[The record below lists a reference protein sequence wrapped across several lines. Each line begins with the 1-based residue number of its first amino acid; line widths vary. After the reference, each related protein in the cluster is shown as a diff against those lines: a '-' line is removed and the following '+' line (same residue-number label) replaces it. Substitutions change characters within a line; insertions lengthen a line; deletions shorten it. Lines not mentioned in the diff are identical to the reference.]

1 MWVKTQRARTVL
13 GASIV
18 ASLLG
23 GLIGA
28 IIVAPSASADAIAD
42 FYKGK
47 SITVIV
53 SSGAGG
59 GYDTYSRALAR
70 HMVRHIPGEPR
81 MVPQNMPG
89 AGSLTAVNYVYNVAA
104 KDGTVIGDSDS
115 NMPFYTLFE
124 GQNTKFDPYKLNW
137 LGSIANQ
144 LSVCV
149 AWSESSFKT
158 IDDAMTRPMRVSGTG
173 AQSWRVMLPKMFD
186 SVAGAKFNV
195 IPGYSSTEVFL
206 ALERGEAEGTCPT
219 YDTLQATH
227 FDWLQKNKLTFLIQF
242 GLSPAKGLENVPLA
256 LDYVKNPDD
265 KAAMKLLLSAQ
276 LTGRPYMA
284 PPGVPADRVAALRT
298 AFEATMKDPLFLA
311 DAEKIHLWIDP
322 LNWNDM
328 HKLLD
333 SAYNASPTV
342 IERARTLMKK
352 AIEEK

>member
-1 MWVKTQRARTVL
+1 MTGNRREKTMQLTRTCFY
-13 GASIV
+13 
-18 ASLLG
+18 
-23 GLIGA
+23 GA
-28 IIVAPSASADAIAD
+28 IALILTVAGLRPVWADAISD

-47 SITVIV
+47 TITLIV

-59 GYDTYSRALAR
+59 GYDTYSRTLAR
-70 HMVRHIPGEPR
+70 HITRHIPGEPR
-81 MVPQNMPG
+81 IVPQNMPG

-158 IDDAMTRPMRVSGTG
+158 IDQALKEPMRVSGTG
-173 AQSWRVMLPKMFD
+173 AQSWRVILPKMFNTL
-186 SVAGAKFNV
+186 AGTKFDV

-227 FDWLQKNKLTFLIQF
+227 FDWLEKNNLVFLIQF
-242 GLSPAKGLENVPLA
+242 GLAPAKGLEHVPLA
-256 LDYVKNPDD
+256 LDYIKNPDD
-265 KAAMKLLLSAQ
+265 KEAMKLILSQQ

-284 PPGVPADRVAALRT
+284 PPGVPEARVAALRK
-298 AFEATMKDPLFLA
+298 AFEATMQDKAFLA

-322 LNWNDM
+322 LEWSDM

-333 SAYNASPTV
+333 TAYNSPPQV
-342 IERARTLMKK
+342 IEHAKALMKA
-352 AIEEK
+352 AIEGGK

>member
-1 MWVKTQRARTVL
+1 MRAKTQRARTAL
-13 GASIV
+13 GASIIATV
-18 ASLLG
+18 
-23 GLIGA
+23 IGA
-28 IIVAPSASADAIAD
+28 SVLAPPASADAIAD

-81 MVPQNMPG
+81 MIPQNMPG

-158 IDDAMTRPMRVSGTG
+158 LDEAMARPMRVSGTG
-173 AQSWRVMLPKMFD
+173 AQSWRVTLPKLYNN
-186 SVAGAKFNV
+186 VAGSQFNV

-206 ALERGEAEGTCPT
+206 ALERGEADGTCPT
-219 YDTLQATH
+219 YDTLQATK
-227 FDWLQKNKLTFLIQF
+227 FDWLQNKKIVFLAQF
-242 GLSPAKGLENVPLA
+242 GLKPAHGLEDVPVA
-256 LDYVKNPDD
+256 LDRVKDPQD
-265 KAAMKLLLSAQ
+265 KEAMKLILSQQ

-322 LNWNDM
+322 LNWNEM

-333 SAYNASPTV
+333 SAYNAPPAT
-342 IERARTLMKK
+342 IERARILMKK